1 MLLHISLSVYDH
13 ITWPNQNEQIT
24 CESNCLMPKQTFDD
38 KLSKSSLHQVSVAEL
53 RRFRHLSLL
62 IMNVIVLYV
71 WQCIVMIHRK
81 VVFFASSYHYIMRA
95 CSYTTLS
102 HFSISQPSGINYVW
116 LLTQTFGKTN
126 IYVKLR
132 VRVIKVIRRWWYAR
146 VWARTL
152 SRHMAPTYVVLLI
165 WTLPGEPLPAWDTYN
180 SLSPKQNPYSM
191 SKRLLTRWA
200 LHNAFCT
207 CPYVAP
213 TYMNPPHMNPTWDL
227 TH

>member
-1 MLLHISLSVYDH
+1 MLLHVSLSVYDN

-24 CESNCLMPKQTFDD
+24 RESNCLMPKQTFDD
-38 KLSKSSLHQVSVAEL
+38 KQSQTSLHQVSVAEL

-81 VVFFASSYHYIMRA
+81 VVFFASSYHNTMRA
-95 CSYTTLS
+95 CSYTALS

-116 LLTQTFGKTN
+116 LLTQTLGKTN

-165 WTLPGEPLPAWDTYN
+165 WTLPGEPLPAWDI
-180 SLSPKQNPYSM
+180 
-191 SKRLLTRWA
+191 
-200 LHNAFCT
+200 
-207 CPYVAP
+207 
-213 TYMNPPHMNPTWDL
+213 